1 METMYS
7 WTCPAEDAGY
17 CDSMLRNGYEGP
29 CETCP
34 LKEVA

>member
-17 CDSMLRNGYEGP
+17 CDSTLRGYEGP

-34 LKEVA
+34 LKEVV